1 MFADWL
7 FCKTLCL
14 LSEKQLP
21 LTAVRFFHIK
31 KYLSMKGKANIYK
44 REKNNDWSIK
54 SWINMTEQ
62 PNEPNINSPQVS
74 QIEKLLIDDPSNFQF
89 HAAYLVY
96 SETFD
101 VSNEDVKKELNQ
113 NLEDLKE
120 NKIDAQTFYVNI
132 SRYRKLDQPMGRSG
146 KFTVATQRKRDWRMK
161 TQRSERIKRHK
172 K

>member
-1 MFADWL
+1 
-7 FCKTLCL
+7 
-14 LSEKQLP
+14 
-21 LTAVRFFHIK
+21 
-31 KYLSMKGKANIYK
+31 
-44 REKNNDWSIK
+44 
-54 SWINMTEQ
+54 MTEQ
-62 PNEPNINSPQVS
+62 PNNEPNNNNQPTS

-101 VSNEDVKKELNQ
+101 IGSEDAKKELNK
-113 NLEDLKE
+113 NIEDLKE

-132 SRYRKLDQPMGRSG
+132 SRFRKLDQPMGRPG
-146 KFTVATQRKRDWRMK
+146 KFTVATQRKKDWRMK